1 MTIRLEQVTKHFPG
15 AAQPAVDSLDLT
27 VEAGKLCVLI
37 GPSGCGKTTTMR
49 MINRLIEP
57 SSGSILVG
65 DRDVAQADPVELRRH
80 IGYVIQQVGLFP
92 HMTIAENVATVPKL
106 LGWDA
111 ARIRARSEEMLALV
125 GLDPAQYL
133 PRYPRHL
140 SGGQR
145 QRVGVARALAA
156 DPPVMLMDEP
166 FGAVDPILRSRL
178 QEEFLAIQK
187 RLRKTVIFV
196 THDIDEAIR
205 MGDVVAIMRDG
216 KLVQYDTPDRLLAAP
231 ADDFVADF
239 VGADR
244 ALRRLS
250 LVRAADAIEPGRA
263 LGGLTLPDSL
273 SLRGV
278 LSALLAEGRDAANIV
293 DENGDVQGQIT
304 LAGLRARGAGRS
316 IAESAAASMHRD
328 AV

>member
-1 MTIRLEQVTKHFPG
+1 MTIRFEAVTKLFPG
-15 AAQPAVDSLDLT
+15 VARPAVDALDLT
-27 VEAGKLCVLI
+27 IEKGKICVLI

-49 MINRLIEP
+49 MVNRLIEP
-57 SSGSILVG
+57 TSGRIFVG
-65 DRDVAQADPVELRRH
+65 EQDVTKGDPVELRRH
-80 IGYVIQQVGLFP
+80 IGYVIQQIGLFP

-106 LGWDA
+106 LGWPDPRTK
-111 ARIRARSEEMLALV
+111 ARIEEMLALV
-125 GLDPAQYL
+125 GLDPGQFL
-133 PRYPRHL
+133 NRYPRHL

-166 FGAVDPILRSRL
+166 FGAVDPVVRGRL
-178 QEEFLAIQK
+178 QDEFLAILK
-187 RLRKTVIFV
+187 RLEKTVILV

-231 ADDFVADF
+231 TNAFVADF

-250 LVRAADAIEPGRA
+250 LVKADVLAEPGEAASGPR
-263 LGGLTLPDSL
+263 LPAEAN
-273 SLRGV
+273 LREV
-278 LSALLAEGRDAANIV
+278 LAMLLAAGA
-293 DENGDVQGQIT
+293 DEATLTDPDGTAIGKVT
-304 LAGLRARGAGRS
+304 LAAIRARGA
-316 IAESAAASMHRD
+316 AA
-328 AV
+328 